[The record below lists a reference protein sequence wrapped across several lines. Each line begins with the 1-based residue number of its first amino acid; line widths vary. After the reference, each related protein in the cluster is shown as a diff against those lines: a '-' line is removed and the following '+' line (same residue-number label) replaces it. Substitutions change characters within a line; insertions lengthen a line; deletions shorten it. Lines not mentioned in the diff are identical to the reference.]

1 MPIRPINIIQSQEAS
16 QLKHI
21 DSQRIQREH
30 VTIDKDFSNLIQKEQ
45 TKTIKTTKSENKE
58 YRYDAKDKGKNSYF
72 GSGSKK
78 QEQEEENKKESK
90 EPTKSGGFD
99 ILI

>member
-1 MPIRPINIIQSQEAS
+1 MPIRPIDIMKSQEAS

-21 DSQRIQREH
+21 DSQKNQREQ
-30 VTIDKDFSNLIQKEQ
+30 VQISKDFHNLIKHEQ
-45 TKTIKTTKSENKE
+45 IKAPQASKSENKE
-58 YRYDAKDKGKNSYF
+58 YRYDAKEKGRNSYS

-78 QEQEEENKKESK
+78 QEQEEESTKESK
-90 EPTKSGGFD
+90 EPAKSGGID

>member
-1 MPIRPINIIQSQEAS
+1 MPIRPIDIMKSQEAS

-21 DSQRIQREH
+21 DSQKNQREQ
-30 VTIDKDFSNLIQKEQ
+30 VQISKDFHQLVNHKQF
-45 TKTIKTTKSENKE
+45 KTTNTSKTDNKE
-58 YRYDAKDKGKNSYF
+58 YRYDAKEKGNNSYT

-78 QEQEEENKKESK
+78 KDQKEENKKESK